1 MVKLTKYSEMIK
13 LPWKN
18 GLGLSSEIAIHPA
31 TAKFPAD
38 DFHWRLSCAEVS
50 SANTFSEFSG
60 FDRILTVWKGNGLF
74 INGIKASP
82 LVPFYFSGNGIASCK
97 LINSE
102 VIDLGLIYRSD
113 LYTAKMDVVQSDAN
127 KKTSHKFN
135 LGDFCFIF
143 CIEGLLNVHGLFLQ
157 TGDTLQLSGL
167 IESEI
172 FAASKSTYILVSIEE
187 KGS

>member
-1 MVKLTKYSEMIK
+1 MIK

-18 GLGLSSEIAIHPA
+18 GLGLSSEIAIYPA
-31 TAKFPAD
+31 TAKFPTD
-38 DFHWRLSCAEVS
+38 DFHWRLSCAEVT

-60 FDRILTVWKGNGLF
+60 FDRILAVWKGDGFL
-74 INGIKASP
+74 INGIKVSP
-82 LVPFYFSGNGIASCK
+82 LVPYYFSGNGTASCK

-102 VIDLGLIYRSD
+102 VIDLGLIYLSD
-113 LYTAKMDVVQSDAN
+113 LYKAKMDVVQADAN
-127 KKTSHKFN
+127 KKTSYKFKI
-135 LGDFCFIF
+135 GDSCFIF
-143 CIEGLLNVHGLFLQ
+143 CVDGLLNVHGSFLQ

-167 IESEI
+167 TESEI